1 MPAANE
7 VAQKLAEKMGG
18 VPGSVLPEVALD
30 TTTTAHILGG
40 CPMGKDAADG
50 VIDTDNR
57 VFNYKGLYVVD
68 GSMIGANLGVNPTL
82 TITAMAERAMA
93 KIPPKNAVA

>member
-1 MPAANE
+1 M
-7 VAQKLAEKMGG
+7 
-18 VPGSVLPEVALD
+18 
-30 TTTTAHILGG
+30 
-40 CPMGKDAADG
+40 
-50 VIDTDNR
+50 
-57 VFNYKGLYVVD
+57 YVVD